1 MQSVVVSD
9 ASCLI
14 LLDKIN
20 HPELLNQL
28 FGQII
33 ITSIVAEEFGKPLPK
48 FIQIENPKNIV
59 YQNILETI
67 LDKGEASSIALAL
80 EKENCLLI
88 IDDQKGRR
96 EAKLLNVKITGTLGL
111 IALAKEKGLIKSAKE
126 IIERIIQTNFR
137 ISKSSIEKVL
147 RKVGESIN

>member
-20 HPELLNQL
+20 HLELLNKL
-28 FGQII
+28 FGQILI
-33 ITSIVAEEFGKPLPK
+33 ISVVAEEFGDPLPK
-48 FIQIENPKNIV
+48 FIQIENPKNPV

-111 IALAKEKGLIKSAKE
+111 IALAKERGQIKSAKE
-126 IIERIIQTNFR
+126 ILDLIIQTDFR
-137 ISKSSIEKVL
+137 ISKSSMEKIL
-147 RKVGESIN
+147 KKVGE

>member
-20 HPELLNQL
+20 HLELLNKL
-28 FGQII
+28 FGQVI
-33 ITSIVAEEFGKPLPK
+33 ITSIVGEEFGKPLPVY
-48 FIQIENPKNIV
+48 IRIENPKNIV

-80 EKENCLLI
+80 EKEDCLLI

-96 EAKLLNVKITGTLGL
+96 EARLLNVKITGTLGL
-111 IALAKEKGLIKSAKE
+111 IALAKEKGLIKSARE
-126 IIERIIQTNFR
+126 ILDLIIQTDFR
-137 ISKSSIEKVL
+137 ISKSSIENIL
-147 RKVGESIN
+147 RKAGE